1 MSAKIIRTLV
11 ALSLLAAASLRA
23 TSAAYAMP
31 AQQQQQ
37 WSNVLDE
44 RAATSRRGFD
54 APIAQ

>member
-1 MSAKIIRTLV
+1 MSAKLIRALV
-11 ALSLLAAASLRA
+11 ALSLLAGASLRA

-31 AQQQQQ
+31 AQQQQ

-44 RAATSRRGFD
+44 SAATSRRGFE

>member
-1 MSAKIIRTLV
+1 MSAKIIRALV
-11 ALSLLAAASLRA
+11 ALSLLAVASLRA

-31 AQQQQQ
+31 AQQQQ

-44 RAATSRRGFD
+44 SAAMSRRGFE